1 MVMSPSKTWAVFV
14 KESRHIVRDPGTLI
28 LLLLAP
34 VILMIIFSYA
44 LVADIRETPIIVIDS
59 SQSALSRQFL
69 ATLAT
74 SNDIIIDGQVTNH
87 AEAEQYFDRNQTKGL
102 VVIPPDFGDQLA
114 AGKPVEVQI
123 LVDGTDPTTAH
134 HVINHTVSRSRAFG
148 LQVAMKHASRI
159 MPFDRSGATTTEAQ
173 APGQVDLRTRTWYN
187 PDLKNTHGIVPAMIP
202 IVLSLPAIVVM
213 NAIVREKENGTLEG
227 IFATPLGRSELLIGK
242 LIPYVVAGVVSSFT
256 CALVAVNLFGVPFRG
271 TMSLFLLL
279 STDFL
284 LAAFGLGLFLAIF
297 LSSQAASSVIGLLVF
312 LFPSFFLSGIFYP
325 IASFPDLVK
334 EEAQWLPSTHFV
346 AITRGLM
353 VKGQGLEALLEPALM
368 LLILAVMMTILAVFF
383 FKKRLR

>member
-1 MVMSPSKTWAVFV
+1 MSPRKTWAVFV
-14 KESRHIVRDPGTLI
+14 KESRHILRDPGTLL

-34 VILMIIFSYA
+34 VLLMIIFSYA
-44 LVADIRETPIIVIDS
+44 LVADIRETPITVIDHS
-59 SQSALSRQFL
+59 HSALSRQFL
-69 ATLAT
+69 ATLAN
-74 SNDIIIDGQVTNH
+74 SNDIIVDRQVSSY
-87 AEAEQYFDRNQTKGL
+87 AEVERYFDRDQTKGL
-102 VVIPPDFGDQLA
+102 VVIPPDFANQLA

-123 LVDGTDPTTAH
+123 LVDGTDPTTAQ
-134 HVINHTVSRSRAFG
+134 HVINHTVSRSQVFG
-148 LQVAMKHASRI
+148 AQMAAKHAGQTAF
-159 MPFDRSGATTTEAQ
+159 FDRIERSNSQPSAEIS
-173 APGQVDLRTRTWYN
+173 LRTRTWYN

-213 NAIVREKENGTLEG
+213 GAIVREKETGTLEG
-227 IFATPLGRSELLIGK
+227 IFATPLGRGELLVGK
-242 LIPYVVAGVVSSFT
+242 LIPYVGAGLVSSIT

-271 TMSLFLLL
+271 AMSLFLLL

-284 LAAFGLGLFLAIF
+284 LAAFGMGLLISVF
-297 LSSQAASSVIGLLVF
+297 LSSQAAASIIGLLVF

-325 IASFPDLVK
+325 VASFPDLVK

-353 VKGQGLEALLEPALM
+353 VKGQGLEALWEPALI
-368 LLILAVMMTILAVFF
+368 LLVLAIVMTSLAVFF